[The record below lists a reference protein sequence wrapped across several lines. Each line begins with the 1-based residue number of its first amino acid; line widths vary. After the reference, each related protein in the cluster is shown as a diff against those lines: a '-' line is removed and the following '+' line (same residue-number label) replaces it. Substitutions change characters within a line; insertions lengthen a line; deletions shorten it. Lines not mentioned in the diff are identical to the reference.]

1 MGDGGNMTMR
11 SVLVAMSAGIL
22 SLTVPPVAGAQ
33 IASQACNTITI
44 VEFSACPP
52 KALAEIKAPASVAGP
67 PTSVAVSP
75 REDIALV
82 TSAMRIDTADPTLA
96 GTAFRQ

>member
-1 MGDGGNMTMR
+1 MTMR
-11 SVLVAMSAGIL
+11 SVLMAMPAGRL
-22 SLTVPPVAGAQ
+22 SLTVAPVAGAQ

-44 VEFSACPP
+44 VDLSACPP
-52 KALAEIKAPASVAGP
+52 KALAEIKAPASVTGP

-75 REDIALV
+75 REDVALV
-82 TSAMRIDTADPTLA
+82 TSAMRSDAADPTLP

>member
-44 VEFSACPP
+44 
-52 KALAEIKAPASVAGP
+52 AGP
-67 PTSVAVSP
+67 PANVAVPP

-82 TSAMRIDTADPTLA
+82 TSVMRIDPGDPTLA
-96 GTAFRQ
+96 GTASRQ